1 MLRNIMIFLMFL
13 ICTFIGYFI
22 GENYK
27 RRSIHL
33 KEMQKALLLLNNE
46 ILYSNT
52 PLPNA
57 LFEIGNKV
65 SEPISFI
72 FIEMASILA
81 EGNISSVYESFEI
94 AYEKNKDNISLNKDD
109 YKIIND
115 FFKTLGNSGV
125 TGQERIFSLAL
136 DNIDINYKEAKKLEK
151 ENIKLYRTLGLSIGA
166 MLAIFFI

>member
-72 FIEMASILA
+72 FIEMSSILE

-94 AYEKNKDNISLNKDD
+94 AYENHK
-109 YKIIND
+109 
-115 FFKTLGNSGV
+115 
-125 TGQERIFSLAL
+125 
-136 DNIDINYKEAKKLEK
+136 
-151 ENIKLYRTLGLSIGA
+151 
-166 MLAIFFI
+166 

>member
-1 MLRNIMIFLMFL
+1 
-13 ICTFIGYFI
+13 
-22 GENYK
+22 
-27 RRSIHL
+27 
-33 KEMQKALLLLNNE
+33 MQKALLLLNNE

-72 FIEMASILA
+72 FIEMASILE

>member
-72 FIEMASILA
+72 FIEMASILE

-94 AYEKNKDNISLNKDD
+94 AL
-109 YKIIND
+109 
-115 FFKTLGNSGV
+115 
-125 TGQERIFSLAL
+125 
-136 DNIDINYKEAKKLEK
+136 
-151 ENIKLYRTLGLSIGA
+151 
-166 MLAIFFI
+166 